1 MSICTINFNQKVMV
15 KTIIYIKKD
24 KARSNGDCP
33 IYIKVVF
40 NRKSTTISTGKYISE
55 ERWKQSDNLRK
66 LLRQD
71 KEKTLKEFLDL
82 FLLNIEKIHNQIE
95 RFQEDIT
102 IEEFKNRILGKQIT
116 ETSPSLLKIIDEHNL
131 YFSKLVKI
139 GERSKASLQKYKR
152 VMELIKIFNNKTYGS
167 NDVFIDKINS
177 AYIYNLESY
186 LKFESDYKGKT
197 GIKNN
202 SVVKYFKNLKTICNY
217 AIRMELI
224 DKNPFNIYNGKIKV
238 DEAIFLTQEE
248 LESIENKT
256 FKIDRL
262 ERVKD
267 IFLFSCY
274 TGYAPVDAIKLTR
287 KNVIQDTE
295 KILWIK
301 ANRQKTNTKANV
313 PILPPVLKIIN
324 KYQFYGDNLLPK
336 ISNQKMNAY
345 LKEIADIIGL
355 EKKLTWY
362 VARHTFATTVTLGN
376 GIRIENVSAMLGH
389 TTIKQTQHY
398 AKILDQNVGL
408 DMQKLHLKFMENK

>member
-66 LLRQD
+66 LLRRD

-167 NDVFIDKINS
+167 NDVLIDKINS

-324 KYQFYGDNLLPK
+324 KYQFYGDTLLPK